1 MVHLS
6 PARKLYEICC
16 DYLRWIIL
24 YSAAGT
30 TEHRAKR
37 RKKQRKTA
45 VNFWEKRKNEKT
57 KKRKNEKTENKL
69 CPSYLLPFRD
79 QSRLIHNMNFGVLAK
94 TVRILVQKSRVHQ
107 NFAIQMLTRLL
118 VCLFVVCCLSTFSC
132 KHSSLQSTLTAV
144 TATGCQVRVFCVRL

>member
-1 MVHLS
+1 MLRLS
-6 PARKLYEICC
+6 SL
-16 DYLRWIIL
+16 DYFVLSCW
-24 YSAAGT
+24 
-30 TEHRAKR
+30 HNRAQSEETKET
-37 RKKQRKTA
+37 KEDGGE
-45 VNFWEKRKNEKT
+45 FLGKT